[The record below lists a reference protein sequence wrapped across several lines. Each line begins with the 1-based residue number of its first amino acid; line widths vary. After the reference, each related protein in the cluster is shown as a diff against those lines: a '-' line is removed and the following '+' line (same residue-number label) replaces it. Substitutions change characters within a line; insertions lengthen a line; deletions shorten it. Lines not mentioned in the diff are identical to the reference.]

1 MRFAVFLLLVASAA
15 LAEDATAIM
24 TQVAANVEKAVDAR
38 RQYVYQQ
45 TVRASLARTNGQLA
59 RREKRQYLVIP
70 SETGTE
76 KKLLAFQGE
85 YRKGKQSVTYQ
96 EPVKYHQ
103 DAGIDAELLQ
113 DLTEEL
119 INAKTARDGIPH
131 NLFPLRSV
139 DLPAYAFTMKGE
151 LQHQGRRTY
160 RIAFEPAKK
169 SREMCLHVGKDE
181 DNDCVNTPWMGEA
194 WIDVTELEPVRIDT
208 HLAFKVPW
216 AVRTFLGT
224 NLKQTGFA
232 ITYQRI
238 ADGVW
243 FPATYGTEF
252 EVDVLFFY
260 KRTIAMNLESSG
272 FQRTDATS
280 TIEYNLAGEASPR

>member
-1 MRFAVFLLLVASAA
+1 MAH
-15 LAEDATAIM
+15 
-24 TQVAANVEKAVDAR
+24 VAANVEKAVDLR

-45 TVRASLARTNGQLA
+45 TVRTSLSRTNGQPA
-59 RREKRQYLVIP
+59 RREKRQYQVIP
-70 SETGTE
+70 SATGTE
-76 KKLLAFQGE
+76 KKLVSFYGE
-85 YRKGKQSVTYQ
+85 YLKGKQSVTYQ
-96 EPVKYHQ
+96 APIKDNQ
-103 DAGIDAELLQ
+103 DTGIDAELLQ

-119 INAKTARDGIPH
+119 VNDRTARDGIPH

-151 LQHQGRRTY
+151 LQYHDRRTY

-169 SREMCLHVGKDE
+169 QRETCFHVAKGE
-181 DNDCVNTPWMGEA
+181 DNDCVNEPWMGEA

-216 AVRTFLGT
+216 AVRTLLGT

-232 ITYQRI
+232 ITYQRV

-252 EVDVLFFY
+252 QMDVLFFY
-260 KRTIAMNLESSG
+260 KRIIAMNLESGG

-280 TIEYNLAGEASPR
+280 TIEYSLAGETSPR